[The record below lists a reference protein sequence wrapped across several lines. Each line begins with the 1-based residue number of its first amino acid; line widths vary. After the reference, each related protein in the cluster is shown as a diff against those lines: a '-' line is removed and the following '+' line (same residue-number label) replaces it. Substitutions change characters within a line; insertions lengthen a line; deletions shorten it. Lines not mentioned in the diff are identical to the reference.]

1 MMPTF
6 YGFLAGMIIG
16 LIAAGVFATLLLLPA
31 GVSYQQLTLGDV
43 GFECISW
50 HDETI
55 CEIAKPK
62 LSMERQP

>member
-1 MMPTF
+1 MNVL
-6 YGFLAGMIIG
+6 YGFIGGLIIG
-16 LIAAGVFATLLLLPA
+16 LLAATVIATLLLPA

-43 GFECISW
+43 GFECVSW